1 MAARQG
7 YNIVNILIGA
17 LVLYAAYYFF
27 FSGSEG
33 FFNYLPVG
41 AKCTE
46 NGDCDTAFCARGKC
60 VSSYP

>member
-7 YNIVNILIGA
+7 INLVNILIGA
-17 LVLYAAYYFF
+17 LLLYAIYYFF
-27 FSGSEG
+27 VGRLEG

-46 NGDCDTAFCARGKC
+46 NTDCDTAFCARGKC